1 MRGWI
6 TIDDKPYFVS
16 CQHTDDS
23 YEVLDP
29 FTDTRFVVSA
39 NVDYKPHKPKLITM
53 SKDETYVYL
62 GNGLLPSG
70 TIVEVVWVYPIGSY
84 YVARV
89 RDIKSNTMVKV
100 NPYTIAKLDY

>member
-1 MRGWI
+1 MKGWI
-6 TIDDKPYFVS
+6 KIDNKPYFVS

-29 FTDTRFVVSA
+29 LTDNRIVVSA
-39 NVDYKPHKPKLITM
+39 NVDYQPHKPKLITL
-53 SKDETYVYL
+53 SKGNKYVYL
-62 GNGLLPSG
+62 GNGLLQSV

-84 YVARV
+84 YVAKV
-89 RDIKSNTMVKV
+89 RDVNSNTMVKV